1 MRLRVLTIASLLAG
15 LCGLAVAGCGGGQP
29 DVPGLIGSSLRAAS
43 QQKDLRVHYA
53 VTATVDATPS
63 AHASAE
69 TRKFLS
75 QPVSLKASGGLSKDA
90 LTFVGNLAFGG
101 GHYDAR
107 ALVGRNE
114 TYVNLLGAWYGDT
127 TKGLN
132 DLQDTTKAK
141 TGADTD
147 PTALRKT
154 LRWVYDHSDEV
165 LDATVTRGPDIDGP
179 TWQAQGHCRPAAVVA
194 LAERNGT
201 TMTAQDRDR
210 VAQFCR
216 VTELTYV
223 IGQDDDLPRAVR
235 ITADLDRAT
244 LRALA
249 SGDASTAELDGLKL
263 SLEIKLTK
271 WGDDV
276 EYTAPRDPKPM
287 QDLGMAVL
295 GLLFQAAA

>member
-1 MRLRVLTIASLLAG
+1 MRRRTAGRAGADRLLA
-15 LCGLAVAGCGGGQP
+15 AGRLPAEGP
-29 DVPGLIGSSLRAAS
+29 PGPLRGHR
-43 QQKDLRVHYA
+43 DRRR
-53 VTATVDATPS
+53 DPS

-75 QPVSLKASGGLSKDA
+75 RPVSLKASGGLSKDA

-114 TYVNLLGAWYGDT
+114 TYVNLLGSWYGDT

-147 PTALRKT
+147 PKALRKT

-165 LDATVTRGPDIDGP
+165 LDATVTPGPDIDGP
-179 TWQAQGHCRPAAVVA
+179 TWQAQGPLPARGGRRARRAQRHDDDGAGPRPRRAVLPRDRADVRHRPGRRPAA
-194 LAERNGT
+194 G
-201 TMTAQDRDR
+201 
-210 VAQFCR
+210 
-216 VTELTYV
+216 
-223 IGQDDDLPRAVR
+223 GPR
-235 ITADLDRAT
+235 TADLDRAT

-249 SGDASTAELDGLKL
+249 SGDASAAELDALKL